1 MHKLLKTILKYIII
15 TVGLDNTAKQWVIQA
30 ENSQDVKKSKGCEL
44 KQH

>member
-15 TVGLDNTAKQWVIQA
+15 TVGFDNAKQWVIQA
-30 ENSQDVKKSKGCEL
+30 EKSQDVKEPKGCEL

>member
-15 TVGLDNTAKQWVIQA
+15 TVGLDNTAKQWMIQA
-30 ENSQDVKKSKGCEL
+30 EKSQDVKESKGCEL